1 MKILSTPL
9 LNTSLPHNIMTPHK
23 KYSQEELNKTL
34 WSAADSSRSS
44 VDGGVYKDYALTML
58 FVKYLSDLNKKRH
71 AEYKVRFGNDEKR
84 IEEKMK
90 LDRFYLPPKSSF
102 DYIYSKIEEDNI
114 GEEINKALHRIEDS
128 NKEKLDGIFS
138 VDFNSESVLGK
149 LDQRNKM
156 LRHLIQDFAKIDLTD
171 AGDDVIGNAYMYM
184 IERFGAD
191 AGKKA
196 GEFFT
201 TRSVAQLV
209 AMLAEPKEGDRIA
222 DPACGSGGLL
232 LLAGEQ
238 VEKKGSKNYALYGQE
253 STGSTYQLARMNM
266 FLHGK
271 DSARLEWGD
280 TLNNPL
286 LVENDQ
292 LMHFDAVIA
301 NPPFSLKKWGAE
313 HAGSDKYNRFW
324 RGVPPKD
331 KGDFAFITHMIET
344 AKPKTGRVTVIVP
357 HGVLFRGGA
366 EGKIREHLLREN
378 IIDAVIGLPAGLFQ
392 TTGIPVAI
400 LVIDRSREKG
410 GAHEHK
416 KDVLFIE
423 ASKEFKPGKAQ
434 NTLTEENIARIFD
447 MYQKRVDVEK
457 FSRKVGFD
465 EIQENDFNLNITR
478 YVDTFEEEEPVDI
491 QANLREL
498 AALEPELERLEKE
511 MVGYLDQL
519 ELT

>member
-1 MKILSTPL
+1 
-9 LNTSLPHNIMTPHK
+9 MTK
-23 KYSQEELNKTL
+23 KFTQEELNKIL
-34 WSAADSSRSS
+34 WAAADSSRSS

-58 FVKYLSDLNKKRH
+58 FFKYLSDLNKKRH
-71 AEYKVRFGNDEKR
+71 NEYKARFGSDEKR

-114 GEEINKALHRIEDS
+114 GDEINKALRRIEDA
-128 NKEKLDGIFS
+128 NGEKLEGVFS

-149 LDQRNKM
+149 LAQRNKM
-156 LRHLIQDFAKIDLTD
+156 LRHLIQDFAKIDLSD
-171 AGDDVIGNAYMYM
+171 VGDDIIGNSYMYM
-184 IERFGAD
+184 VERFGAD

-201 TRSVAQLV
+201 VRSVAQLV
-209 AMLAEPKEGDRIA
+209 AMLAEPKEGDRIC

-232 LLAGEQ
+232 LLAGEE

-253 STGSTYQLARMNM
+253 STGSTFQLARMNM

-280 TLNNPL
+280 SLNNPL

-292 LMHFDAVIA
+292 LMHFDVVVA

-313 HAGSDKYNRFW
+313 HAESDSYNRFW

-331 KGDFAFITHMIET
+331 KGDFAFITHMIEV
-344 AKPKTGRVTVIVP
+344 AKPKTGRVAVIAP
-357 HGVLFRGGA
+357 HGVLFRGGV
-366 EGKIREHLLREN
+366 EGRIREQLIKEN

-410 GAHEHK
+410 SANEDK
-416 KDVLFIE
+416 KDIFFIE
-423 ASKEFKPGKAQ
+423 ASKEFKSAKAQ
-434 NTLTEENIARIFD
+434 NILTDEHIEKIHTTYA
-447 MYQKRVDVEK
+447 KREDIEK
-457 FSRKVGFD
+457 FARSVD
-465 EIQENDFNLNITR
+465 LAEIEENDFNLNITR
-478 YVDTFEEEEPVDI
+478 YVDTFEEEVPVDI
-491 QANLREL
+491 STNLKEL
-498 AALEPELERLEKE
+498 AELEPELQKLEKQ
-511 MVGYLDQL
+511 MVEYLK
-519 ELT
+519 ELGIK

>member
-1 MKILSTPL
+1 M
-9 LNTSLPHNIMTPHK
+9 TSKLIT
-23 KYSQEELNKTL
+23 QEDLNKTL
-34 WSAADSSRSS
+34 WAAADSSRSS

-58 FVKYLSDLNKKRH
+58 FFKYLSDLNKKQYNV
-71 AEYKVRFGNDEKR
+71 YKERFGNDEKR

-102 DYIYSKIEEDNI
+102 DYIYGKIEEDNI
-114 GEEINKALHRIEDS
+114 GEEINKALHRIEDA
-128 NKEKLDGIFS
+128 NKEKLDGVFS

-149 LDQRNKM
+149 LAQRNKM
-156 LRHLIQDFAKIDLTD
+156 LRNLIQDFAKIDLSNV
-171 AGDDVIGNAYMYM
+171 GDDIIGNSYMYM
-184 IERFGAD
+184 VERFGAD

-201 TRSVAQLV
+201 TRSVAKLV
-209 AMLAEPKEGDRIA
+209 AMLAEPKERDRIA

-232 LLAGEQ
+232 LLAGEE
-238 VEKKGSKNYALYGQE
+238 VEKKGSNNYALYGQE

-271 DSARLEWGD
+271 DSARIEWGD

-286 LVENDQ
+286 LVENDN
-292 LMHFDAVIA
+292 LMHFDVVVA

-313 HAGSDKYNRFW
+313 HAESDKYNRFW

-331 KGDFAFITHMIET
+331 KGDFAFITHMVET
-344 AKPKTGRVTVIVP
+344 AKPKTGRVAVIVP

-366 EGKIREHLLREN
+366 EGRIREQLIKEN
-378 IIDAVIGLPAGLFQ
+378 IIDTVIGLPAGLFQ

-410 GAHEHK
+410 GANENK
-416 KDVLFIE
+416 KDIFFIE
-423 ASKEFKPGKAQ
+423 ASKEFKQGKAQ
-434 NTLTEENIARIFD
+434 NILTDEHIDKIFD
-447 MYQKRVDVEK
+447 TYKKRKDIEK
-457 FSRKVGFD
+457 FARSVKFA
-465 EIQENDFNLNITR
+465 ELEENDFNLNITR

-491 QANLREL
+491 KANLKEL
-498 AALEPELERLEKE
+498 AELEPELVKLEKQ
-511 MVGYLDQL
+511 MNQYLKDL
-519 ELT
+519 GITN